1 MGVYARVARLSQLPL
16 QHALHDWCLRRV
28 RSIQQSVDP
37 LKGQSVFIILALS
50 LYYTMKGLGKG
61 CFLIVIMPRDYDRPH
76 GR

>member
-1 MGVYARVARLSQLPL
+1 MARLSQLPL

-50 LYYTMKGLGKG
+50 LYYTMKGLEEV
-61 CFLIVIMPRDYDRPH
+61 LPH
-76 GR
+76 RHHAKRL